1 MTTGK
6 GKPKGKLGTQFRGK
20 LQSGYAARAKAHYN
34 LWCCYSPKARAD
46 VLLHGDPQYF
56 HFLLVES
63 DPEVKEVTYDVADL
77 VRRVVGEQL
86 AELVCA
92 ELRMVDGRVV
102 WRCVRDEATEA
113 LSTKVD
119 NLRLLIGQRIH
130 AELPTHVEIHLTPE
144 ITANG
149 VRIQNWSRILP
160 YLAQA
165 RSWPL
170 HEVGNQVATFLHTR
184 TEVALCD
191 VIALAERGRE
201 ALYVAA
207 LLHGVQFGHFQ
218 SNLNEM
224 PWGTTRSRFWVA
236 RS

>member
-1 MTTGK
+1 MTAAK
-6 GKPKGKLGTQFRGK
+6 GTPGGKLGTQFRGK
-20 LQSGYAARAKAHYN
+20 LQSGYAARAKALYN
-34 LWCCYSPKARAD
+34 LWYCYSPKGKSD
-46 VLLHGDPQYF
+46 VVLHGDPQYF

-63 DPEVKEVTYDVADL
+63 DPDVKEVVYDIADL
-77 VRRVVGEQL
+77 ARRAAGEEL
-86 AELVCA
+86 AALVCA

-102 WRCVRDEATEA
+102 WRCVRDETTAA
-113 LSTKVD
+113 LTTKMD
-119 NLRLLIGQRIH
+119 NLRLLIQQRTH
-130 AELPTHVEIHLTPE
+130 AELPTHVEVLLTPE
-144 ITANG
+144 ITANR
-149 VRIQNWSRILP
+149 VRIQNWNRLMP

-165 RSWPL
+165 RAWPL
-170 HEVGNQVATFLHTR
+170 HEVANQVATYLHTR

-224 PWGTTRSRFWVA
+224 PWGATRSRFWVT
-236 RS
+236 RP